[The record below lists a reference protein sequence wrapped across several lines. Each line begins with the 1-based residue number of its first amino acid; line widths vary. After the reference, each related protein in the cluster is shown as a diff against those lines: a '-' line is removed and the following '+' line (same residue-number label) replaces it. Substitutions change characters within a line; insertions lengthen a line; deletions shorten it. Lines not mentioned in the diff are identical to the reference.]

1 MYKSH
6 YLCIV
11 SRSPDGEKETR
22 VLFKVFIFCSGGFRK
37 QVLKIFQKKVLKKF
51 GRSKK
56 SITFALAFG
65 EERKL
70 LSSEARRSLKT
81 FHTDKA
87 VQHACSCLRQLQEK

>member
-22 VLFKVFIFCSGGFRK
+22 VLFKMFIFCSGSFRK

-56 SITFALAFG
+56 KHYLCTRFREG
-65 EERKL
+65 
-70 LSSEARRSLKT
+70 T
-81 FHTDKA
+81 QVT
-87 VQHACSCLRQLQEK
+87 